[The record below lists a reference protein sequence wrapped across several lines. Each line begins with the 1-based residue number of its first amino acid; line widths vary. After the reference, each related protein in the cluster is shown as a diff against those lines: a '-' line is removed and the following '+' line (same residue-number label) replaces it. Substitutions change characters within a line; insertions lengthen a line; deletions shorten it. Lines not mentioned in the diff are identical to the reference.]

1 MFTCREV
8 TEICASDKKL
18 SKGGKIKFK
27 MHLLICRACSSYV
40 KQIEILKSALKK
52 RSDRIVQEEEEHIR
66 KIEEMT
72 IQKLKKGG
80 EK

>member
-18 SKGGKIKFK
+18 VGSEKLKFK
-27 MHLLICRACSSYV
+27 LHLLICRACSSYA
-40 KQIEILKSALKK
+40 KQIEILKKALKS
-52 RSDRIVQEEEEHIR
+52 RSEKIEAEEEEHIR
-66 KIEEMT
+66 RLEEITIE
-72 IQKLKKGG
+72 KLKKGG